1 MNDKIGLRSFQQGG
15 ESFVKSFSDE
25 TNYEIDVEIRKLVD
39 KCYQETRDLLTE
51 KKHLIE
57 MQDYNL
63 FLDSHYL
70 FVLPLFLP

>member
-25 TNYEIDVEIRKLVD
+25 TNYEIDLEVRKLVD

-57 MQDYNL
+57 ALAEKLLAEESINL
-63 FLDSHYL
+63 
-70 FVLPLFLP
+70 P

>member
-57 MQDYNL
+57 A
-63 FLDSHYL
+63 
-70 FVLPLFLP
+70 